1 MGVQSYFLQ
10 PSDSVYS
17 ALTTYIAKNMSN
29 GKDFYVE
36 LRKQVTAMQQGG
48 ERAGMYIWE
57 PTYTTFGVARTVLYS
72 IKAISLP
79 EYLPERRDADPE
91 LSTGG

>member
-1 MGVQSYFLQ
+1 
-10 PSDSVYS
+10 
-17 ALTTYIAKNMSN
+17 MSN

-57 PTYTTFGVARTVLYS
+57 PIYTTFRVAKRVLFS

-79 EYLPERRDADPE
+79 EHLPERRDANHE
-91 LSTGG
+91 FSTGG